1 MCPERTTRNK
11 LSPLSLREG
20 VWSEGVVMKRILFRD
35 VEVIVTFDAQG
46 RELKKAWLLVEGNR
60 IAALGE
66 GEQPGGE
73 YDEIIDGR
81 DRVMLPGTVNT
92 HHHLYQT
99 LFRAVPGAQGKKL
112 FDWLIFL
119 YERWRGIDEEAVYVS
134 AIVGLMELLLSGCTT
149 STDHLYLFPKGR
161 KDLIDVEIQAA
172 KEVGIRF
179 HPTRGSMSLSRREGG
194 LPPEDV
200 VQTEEEILEDSERLI
215 LRYHDKNFGAMV
227 RIALAPCS
235 PFSVT
240 PRLMEETAK
249 LARKHG
255 VLLHTHL
262 AETVDEERF
271 CLEKFGKRPVE
282 YLEDLGWL
290 GSDVWIA
297 HAVHLSAQDIEKLAG
312 AGVGVAHCPSSNML
326 LGSGIAPIPPMLA
339 AGVKVGLA
347 VDGSASNDCSNMIR
361 EARQA
366 MLLAR
371 VTYGA
376 ESMSAR
382 RALELAT
389 IGGAKVMGWGKEIGS
404 LEPGKCAD
412 LSLWDISTLEF
423 AGAADPVAGL
433 LHCAAQYADLVMV
446 NGEILVRGGELV
458 NRSLYRYVS
467 RQREIARRLVNGR

>member
-1 MCPERTTRNK
+1 
-11 LSPLSLREG
+11 
-20 VWSEGVVMKRILFRD
+20 MKRILFRD
-35 VEVIVTFDAQG
+35 VEVIATFDREG
-46 RELKKAWLLVEGNR
+46 RELRRAWLLVEGNR

-66 GEQPGGE
+66 GEPPAGPF
-73 YDEIIDGR
+73 DEVIDGR
-81 DRVMLPGTVNT
+81 DKVMLPGMVNT

-99 LFRAVPGAQGKKL
+99 LFRAVPGAQDKKL
-112 FDWLIFL
+112 FDWLVFL

-134 AIVGLMELLLSGCTT
+134 TVVGLMELLLSGCTL
-149 STDHLYLFPKGR
+149 STDHLYLFPKG
-161 KDLIDVEIQAA
+161 KKNLIDVEIEAA

-179 HPTRGSMSLSRREGG
+179 HPNRGSMSLSRKEGG
-194 LPPEDV
+194 LPPKDV

-215 LRYHDKNFGAMV
+215 LRYHDRSFGAMV

-240 PRLMEETAK
+240 PRLMRETAE

-262 AETVDEERF
+262 AETLDEEAF

-282 YLEDLGWL
+282 YLEEVGWL
-290 GSDVWIA
+290 GPDVWIA
-297 HAVHLSAQDIEKLAG
+297 HAVHLSDADIEKLAH

-326 LGSGIAPIPPMLA
+326 LGSGIAPVPKMLA
-339 AGVKVGLA
+339 AGMKVGLA
-347 VDGSASNDCSNMIR
+347 VDGSASNDASNMIR

-366 MLLAR
+366 MLLSR
-371 VTYGA
+371 VKYGA
-376 ESMSAR
+376 EAMPAR
-382 RALELAT
+382 KALGLAT
-389 IGGAKVMGWGKEIGS
+389 VGGAQVMGWEREVGS
-404 LEPGKCAD
+404 IEPGKCAD

-423 AGAADPVAGL
+423 AGAADPVAAL

-458 NRSLYRYVS
+458 RSGLYRYIP
-467 RQREIARRLVNGR
+467 RQREIARRLVGKA

>member
-1 MCPERTTRNK
+1 
-11 LSPLSLREG
+11 
-20 VWSEGVVMKRILFRD
+20 MKRILFRD
-35 VEVIVTFDAQG
+35 VEVIATFDPQG
-46 RELKKAWLLVEGNR
+46 QELKKAWLLVEGNR
-60 IAALGE
+60 IAGLGE
-66 GEQPGGE
+66 GPPPTGP

-81 DRVMLPGTVNT
+81 DRVMIPGMVNT

-99 LFRAVPGAQGKKL
+99 LFRAVPGAQDKKL

-134 AIVGLMELLLSGCTT
+134 TVVGLMELLLSGCTL
-149 STDHLYLFPKGR
+149 STDHLYLFPQGKR
-161 KDLIDVEIQAA
+161 NLIDVEIEAA

-179 HPTRGSMSLSRREGG
+179 HPTRGSMSLSRKEGG

-200 VQTEEEILEDSERLI
+200 VQTEEEILADSERLI
-215 LRYHDKNFGAMV
+215 LRYHDRSFGAML

-240 PRLMEETAK
+240 PSLMRETAK
-249 LARKHG
+249 LARNHG

-262 AETVDEERF
+262 AETLDEEAF
-271 CLEKFGKRPVE
+271 CLGKFGKRPVG
-282 YLEDLGWL
+282 YLADLDWL
-290 GSDVWIA
+290 GPDVWIA
-297 HAVHLSAQDIEKLAG
+297 HAVHLNSQDIEKLAK

-326 LGSGIAPIPPMLA
+326 LGSGIAPIPEMLA
-339 AGVKVGLA
+339 AGMKVGLA
-347 VDGSASNDCSNMIR
+347 VDGSASNDASNMIR

-366 MLLAR
+366 MLLSR
-371 VTYGA
+371 VRYGA
-376 ESMSAR
+376 EAMPAR
-382 RALELAT
+382 KALWMAT
-389 IGGAKVMGWGKEIGS
+389 VGGARVMGWEEVGS

-423 AGAADPVAGL
+423 AGAADPVAAL

-458 NRSLYRYVS
+458 KSELYRYVS
-467 RQREIARRLVNGR
+467 RQREIARRLVHGV

>member
-1 MCPERTTRNK
+1 MA
-11 LSPLSLREG
+11 
-20 VWSEGVVMKRILFRD
+20 RILFRN
-35 VEVIVTFDAQG
+35 VEVIATFDPQG
-46 RELKKAWLLVEGNR
+46 RELRNAWLLVEGNR

-66 GEQPGGE
+66 GEPPKGE

-81 DRVMLPGTVNT
+81 DKVMIPGMVNT

-99 LFRAVPGAQGKKL
+99 LFRAVPGAQDKKL

-134 AIVGLMELLLSGCTT
+134 AVVGLTELLLSGCTT
-149 STDHLYLFPKGR
+149 STDHLYLFPKGKR
-161 KDLIDVEIQAA
+161 NLIDVEIEAA
-172 KEVGIRF
+172 NEVGIRF
-179 HPTRGSMSLSRREGG
+179 HPNRGSMSLSRKDGG

-215 LRYHDKNFGAMV
+215 LRYHDKNFGAML

-240 PRLMEETAK
+240 PRLMRETAE

-262 AETVDEERF
+262 AETLDEEEF
-271 CLEKFGKRPVE
+271 CLAKFGKRPVE

-290 GSDVWIA
+290 GPDVWIA
-297 HAVHLSAQDIEKLAG
+297 HAVHLNDQDIAKLAR

-326 LGSGIAPIPPMLA
+326 LGSGIAPIPKMLE
-339 AGVKVGLA
+339 AGMKVGLA
-347 VDGSASNDCSNMIR
+347 VDGSASNDASNMIR

-366 MLLAR
+366 MLLSR
-371 VTYGA
+371 VKYGA
-376 ESMSAR
+376 ESMPAR
-382 RALELAT
+382 KALWMAT
-389 IGGAKVMGWGKEIGS
+389 MGGAQVMGWEKEIGS

-423 AGAADPVAGL
+423 AGAADPVAAL

-446 NGEILVRGGELV
+446 NGKILVRGGELV
-458 NRSLYRYVS
+458 DARLYRYVP
-467 RQREIARRLVNGR
+467 RQREIARRLVYGR